1 MSPGSSAAA
10 GSRVALVTGGSRG
23 IGRACALALA
33 AAGHRVALCY
43 RADKEG
49 AADTAAAITDA
60 GGEAL
65 AVAAD
70 VADAAAVD
78 AAVKEIESAWGPVL
92 ILVNNAGVTRDGL
105 LLRMTDE
112 QWGEVLRTNLDGAFY
127 AIRRVAPGMVRSRYG
142 RIVNVGSASG
152 ATGSAGQVNYA
163 AAKAGL
169 LGLTRSVA
177 RELASRNVTCNL
189 VAPGPITTAMLDAL
203 PEDRRADLAAMV
215 PLARL
220 GTPEEVG
227 ATVAFLCS
235 EAAGYITGAAVPVDG
250 GLSMGH

>member
-1 MSPGSSAAA
+1 MSADEA
-10 GSRVALVTGGSRG
+10 RVALVTGGSRG
-23 IGRACALALA
+23 IGRACAVALA
-33 AAGHRVALCY
+33 GAGHRVALCY

-49 AADTAAAITDA
+49 AAETAAAITDA
-60 GGEAL
+60 GGESMP
-65 AVAAD
+65 VAAD
-70 VADAAAVD
+70 VADPAALDGAM
-78 AAVKEIESAWGPVL
+78 KEIESAWGPIQ
-92 ILVNNAGVTRDGL
+92 ILVNNAGVARDGL
-105 LLRMTDE
+105 LLRMTDD

-127 AIRRVAPGMVRSRYG
+127 AIRRATPGMIRGRFG

-152 ATGSAGQVNYA
+152 FTGAAGQVNYA

-189 VAPGPITTAMLDAL
+189 VAPGPIATAMLDAVSGERQAEL
-203 PEDRRADLAAMV
+203 TRLV

-220 GTPEEVG
+220 GTPDEVG

-235 EAAGYITGAAVPVDG
+235 EAAGYITGAAIPVDG

>member
-1 MSPGSSAAA
+1 
-10 GSRVALVTGGSRG
+10 LVTGGSRG
-23 IGRACALALA
+23 IGRACAVALA

-49 AADTAAAITDA
+49 AAETAAAIIEA

-65 AVAAD
+65 PVAAD
-70 VADAAAVD
+70 VADPAALDGAM
-78 AAVKEIESAWGPVL
+78 KEIESTWGPVQ

-105 LLRMTDE
+105 LMRMSDE

-127 AIRRVAPGMVRSRYG
+127 AIRRATPGMIRGRFG
-142 RIVNVGSASG
+142 RIVNLGSAIGFTG
-152 ATGSAGQVNYA
+152 AAGQVNYA

-189 VAPGPITTAMLDAL
+189 VAPGPISTAMFDAISEERQAQL
-203 PEDRRADLAAMV
+203 VGLV
-215 PLARL
+215 PLGRL

-235 EAAGYITGAAVPVDG
+235 EAAGYITGAAIPVDG
-250 GLSMGH
+250 GASMGH

>member
-1 MSPGSSAAA
+1 VSE
-10 GSRVALVTGGSRG
+10 SRVALVTGGSRG
-23 IGRACALALA
+23 IGRACAVALA
-33 AAGHRVALCY
+33 GAGHRVALCY
-43 RADKEG
+43 RSDKEG
-49 AADTAAAITDA
+49 AAETAAAITDA

-70 VADAAAVD
+70 VADTGALD
-78 AAVKEIESAWGPVL
+78 GAVKDIESAWGPVQ

-112 QWGEVLRTNLDGAFY
+112 QWGEVLHTNLDGAFY
-127 AIRRVAPGMVRSRYG
+127 AIRRVAPGMIRGRFG

-152 ATGSAGQVNYA
+152 FTGSAGQVNYS

-177 RELASRNVTCNL
+177 RELASRKVTCNL
-189 VAPGPITTAMLDAL
+189 VAPGPIDTAMLEAL
-203 PEDRRADLAAMV
+203 SEERQSELTRLV
-215 PLARL
+215 PLGRL
-220 GTPEEVG
+220 GTPDEVG

-235 EAAGYITGAAVPVDG
+235 EAAGYITGAAIPVDG